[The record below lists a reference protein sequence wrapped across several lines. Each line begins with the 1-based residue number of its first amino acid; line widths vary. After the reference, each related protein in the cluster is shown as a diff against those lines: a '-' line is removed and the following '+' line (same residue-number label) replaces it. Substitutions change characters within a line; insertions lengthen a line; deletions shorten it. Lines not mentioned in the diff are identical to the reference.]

1 MKFYEKD
8 EAARLLNELGKG
20 DEPFIF
26 AVNFDESRTFISL
39 LKDVNPDELLYSF
52 PGFRNDE
59 GLSVHRP
66 ERIAWDTRPESPESY
81 RRKFE
86 TVRKNIYAGNSFL
99 VNLTCAVP
107 VVANL
112 APKEIFLLSDAPY
125 KLWVKD
131 RFVCFS
137 PETFVRIKDG
147 IISSY
152 PMKGTISAAVPD
164 AENVLMQ
171 DRKEAAEHAT
181 VVDLIRND
189 LSSVAENV
197 RVSRYRYVE
206 RLHTNKGD
214 ILQTSSEI
222 SGELPQDYRNHIGDI
237 ILSLLPAGSITGAPK
252 PKTVEIIREAED
264 YERGFYTGI
273 AGICCRGELTSA
285 VLIRFIEETPDG
297 LVFKAGGGITCN
309 SVCDDEYKEVIQ
321 KAYVPVY

>member
-1 MKFYEKD
+1 MRFYDKE
-8 EAARLLNELGKG
+8 EALKLLNELGKW
-20 DEPFIF
+20 DDPFIF
-26 AVNFDESRTFISL
+26 AASFNETRTFISL
-39 LKDVNPDELLYSF
+39 LKDINPDELLYSF

-59 GLSVHRP
+59 VLSAQRP
-66 ERIAWDTRPESPESY
+66 ERIEWNTCPESPESY
-81 RRKFE
+81 REKFGI
-86 TVRKNIYAGNSFL
+86 VRRNIYAGNSFL

-107 VVANL
+107 VVTNL

-125 KLWVKD
+125 KLWMKD

-137 PETFVRIKDG
+137 PETFVRIKNG

-152 PMKGTISAAVPD
+152 PMKGTLSSSVPD

-214 ILQTSSEI
+214 ILQSSSEI

-237 ILSLLPAGSITGAPK
+237 IFSQLPAGSITGAPK
-252 PKTVEIIREAED
+252 SKTVEIIREAED

-285 VLIRFIEETPDG
+285 VLIRYVEETPDG

-309 SVCDDEYKEVIQ
+309 SVCEDEYNEVIQ